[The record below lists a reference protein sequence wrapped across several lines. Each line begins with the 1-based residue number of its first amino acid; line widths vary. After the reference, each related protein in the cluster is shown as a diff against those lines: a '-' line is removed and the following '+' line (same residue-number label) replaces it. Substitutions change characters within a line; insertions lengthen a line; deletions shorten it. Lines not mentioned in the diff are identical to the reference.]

1 MARHYTITP
10 GKFDLQFAS
19 SKRATVHGGQL
30 AIAALL
36 EEFGL
41 WKKVKTIAALDPRTQ
56 PSKGFDPCV
65 YVAAILFSLTS
76 GGDSLADAERL
87 NEDEALKATLG
98 IERFPDQSAIGQ
110 WLRQISW
117 EGARELRELN
127 RQFVGWALGR
137 CEKRAV
143 THLGALEMF
152 FDDTQIEVAGKC
164 FEGAKLNYEGNV
176 ALSWQTLWVGPFL
189 ADGILGSPSQ
199 TKEPTSSAASGED
212 VSAYLPHM
220 IAVNRQLWAGWAT
233 YFYADSASSA
243 GKYMEA
249 VDTEFDNWSISY
261 NKWTSPLE
269 KNCAELGGQFWSKE
283 EQTKWRDGRLH
294 TAQYAFTRHQPEGCQ
309 KPKTFAAVRHKE
321 SGALGF
327 WEYAFVAC
335 KDLANSSTAQR
346 VFERHRLK
354 GDKERA
360 FSEVLTDLDLHHPP
374 CQRLDANN
382 CYYVLASLAFNALQ
396 ALKHLYLPEEHRPKR
411 IKTLIHHLLLVP
423 VEIKRHAR
431 KLKAVFFAPA
441 GWVDW
446 WKGFLGELLPR
457 CRQLGAIGFS

>member
-1 MARHYTITP
+1 MSRHYTISP
-10 GKFDLQFAS
+10 GRFELEFAS
-19 SKRATVHGGQL
+19 SNRATVHGGQL

-36 EEFGL
+36 EQFGL
-41 WKKVKTIAALDPRTQ
+41 WEKVKATPALDPRKQKT
-56 PSKGFDPCV
+56 KGYDPQV
-65 YVAAILFSLTS
+65 YVAAIVFSLTS

-98 IERFPDQSAIGQ
+98 IKRFPDQSAVAE
-110 WLRQISW
+110 WLRQIGW
-117 EGARELRELN
+117 EGAGALRRLNRELV
-127 RQFVGWALGR
+127 QWALGR
-137 CEKRAV
+137 CDKRLV
-143 THLGALEMF
+143 TYCGALESF
-152 FDDTQIEVAGKC
+152 FDDTQIEVSGKC

-189 ADGILGSPSQ
+189 GDAILGSPSQ
-199 TKEPTSSAASGED
+199 TKEPASSAVTGED

-220 IAVNRQLWAGWAT
+220 LEESRHLWSGWQT

-249 VDTEFDNWSISY
+249 VDEEFGNWSISY
-261 NKWTSPLE
+261 NKWTGPLE
-269 KNCAELGGQFWSKE
+269 KRCEELKEEFWSKE
-283 EQTKWRDGRLH
+283 EQTRWRDGREH
-294 TAQYAFTRHQPEGCQ
+294 TAQYGFVRHQPEGCE

-321 SGALGF
+321 SGGLGF

-335 KDLANSSTAQR
+335 KDREESVPAQR

-360 FSEVLTDLDLHHPP
+360 FSELLSDMDLHHPP

-382 CYYVLASLAFNALQ
+382 SYYLLAAFAFNALQ
-396 ALKHLYLPEEHRPKR
+396 ALKLLHLPAEHHPKR
-411 IKTLIHHLLLVP
+411 IKTLIHHLLLIP

-446 WKGFLGELLPR
+446 WRGFLAELLPR
-457 CRQLGAIGFS
+457 CRQLGPLGGT